1 MIKQTGNINYSKAKP
16 IRILLVGLVFVF
28 TSVLTLS
35 AQNPKISSLESR
47 LKTSKGTEKF
57 QILMKLSQEYEDT
70 ALELSLNYAEQA
82 VDLASG
88 LKDDALH
95 TDAIGRVGLAYM
107 SSGYYGKSL
116 EFLLQYLKK
125 VEKEGNKRK
134 LIFAFNNVGLIYKLW
149 GDYNQAIEYNLKAL
163 KSAEETNDTLG
174 KILAHNNIGMIYTEW
189 QKYDKAIENLN
200 NAYNLSL
207 KYGDKLEIIRTLI
220 NLGTF
225 HTRKKSISTAQA
237 KYFEAIRL
245 AEEIGKKHLISKC
258 YFELG
263 NIALNNPQKFA
274 PTNKEKYSKALDF
287 FKQALQ
293 QNVDVYNKLEIGKA
307 NIKIGQTYLKQEEYK
322 LALDNL
328 NEGIALIQG
337 QNYRNEM
344 KDAYQCLAEVYLQKK
359 DFKQAYEYLKKY
371 SDLRDSIF
379 SDDNGKKISEM
390 AARIETEK
398 KEKDIQI
405 EKKKQENATYIQ
417 FLLIAVIIIV
427 ILITIGIYYRF
438 VTTNKHNKDL
448 QSNNEKLENANKML
462 KENEEALMTLNANL
476 ATMNEKLIESEEVLL
491 TLNANLATMNEKLI
505 ESEDSLSKSNATKDK
520 FFSIIAHDLKN
531 PIQGILLSTELL
543 QQFERMRPEVVK
555 KQVSGVHETTKYLS
569 TLLNNLLNWARS
581 QSNKVEYTPMIN
593 NIYDIVEDNIM
604 LHLAAAE
611 KKSIYLHS
619 TLPKQATAY
628 CDFNTVNTVIRN
640 LISNAL
646 KFTPEN
652 GSISINCEY
661 KDDELVIII
670 EDTGVGIPEENLEK
684 LFKEDV
690 FLTTKGTA
698 KEAGTGLGLIL
709 CKEFISLNKGKIWVE
724 STVGVGTKFCFTLP
738 I

>member
-1 MIKQTGNINYSKAKP
+1 MNRKRNINKYVTAPLSKFLVY
-16 IRILLVGLVFVF
+16 LLAFAF
-28 TSVLTLS
+28 ISVLSLS

-47 LKTSKGTEKF
+47 LKTSKGIEKF

-82 VDLASG
+82 VDLASF

-116 EFLLQYLKK
+116 EYLLNYLNK
-125 VEKEGNKRK
+125 VEKEGDKRK
-134 LIFAFNNVGLIYKLW
+134 LIFAYNNVGLIYKLW
-149 GDYNQAIEYNLKAL
+149 GDYNSAIEYNLKAL
-163 KSAEETNDTLG
+163 KSADETNDTLG
-174 KILAHNNIGMIYTEW
+174 KVLAHNNIGMIYTEW
-189 QKYDKAIENLN
+189 RKYEKASENLN
-200 NAYNLSL
+200 DAYNLSIKL
-207 KYGDKLEIIRTLI
+207 GDKLEIIRTLI

-225 HTRKKSISTAQA
+225 YTRKKSVSTAQA

-245 AEEIGKKHLISKC
+245 SEELGKKHLISKC

-274 PTNKEKYSKALDF
+274 ATNKEKYSKALDF

-293 QNVDVYNKLEIGKA
+293 QNIDIYNKLEIGKA
-307 NIKIGQTYLKQEEYK
+307 NIKIGQTYLKQEEYQ

-328 NEGIALIQG
+328 NEGITLIQG

-344 KDAYQCLAEVYLQKK
+344 KDAYQCLAEIYLQKK
-359 DFKQAYEYLKKY
+359 DYKSSYEYLKKY
-371 SDLRDSIF
+371 SDLRDTIF
-379 SDDNGKKISEM
+379 SYDNGKKITEM
-390 AARIETEK
+390 EVRIETEK

-405 EKKKQENATYIQ
+405 EKKKQETVRLIQ
-417 FLLIAVIIIV
+417 FLLIAVILIV
-427 ILITIGIYYRF
+427 VLITIGIYYRF
-438 VTTNKHNKDL
+438 ITTNKHNKDL
-448 QSNNEKLENANKML
+448 QTNNEKLEDANRML

-476 ATMNEKLIESEEVLL
+476 ATMNEKLIESEE
-491 TLNANLATMNEKLI
+491 
-505 ESEDSLSKSNATKDK
+505 SLSKSNATKDK

-555 KQVSGVHETTKYLS
+555 KQVYGVHETTKYLS
-569 TLLNNLLNWARS
+569 SLLNNLLNWARS

-593 NIYDIVEDNIM
+593 NIFDIVEDNIM

-619 TLPKQATAY
+619 TLQKNTTAY

-646 KFTPEN
+646 KFTPDN
-652 GSISINCEY
+652 GSITIHCEN
-661 KDDELVIII
+661 KDDELVVII

-709 CKEFISLNKGKIWVE
+709 CKEFISLNKGRIWVE

>member
-1 MIKQTGNINYSKAKP
+1 MIKHTGNINYSNATP
-16 IRILLVGLVFVF
+16 MRILLVSLVFVF
-28 TSVLTLS
+28 ISVLTLT

-82 VDLASG
+82 VDLASS

-116 EFLLQYLKK
+116 EYLLNYLKK
-125 VEKEGNKRK
+125 VEKEGDNRK

-149 GDYNQAIEYNLKAL
+149 GDYNSAIEYNLKAL

-174 KILAHNNIGMIYTEW
+174 KILAHNNIGMIYSEW
-189 QKYDKAIENLN
+189 QKYEKAIENLN
-200 NAYNLSL
+200 NAYNLSI

-225 HTRKKSISTAQA
+225 YTKKKSISTAQA

-293 QNVDVYNKLEIGKA
+293 QNLDIYNKLEIGKA

-337 QNYRNEM
+337 QNYRNEL
-344 KDAYQCLAEVYLQKK
+344 KDAYQCLAEVYLQKQ

-390 AARIETEK
+390 EVRIEAAK
-398 KEKDIQI
+398 KEKDKQI
-405 EKKKQENATYIQ
+405 LKKEQESVRYIQ
-417 FLLIAVIIIV
+417 FLLVAVILIV
-427 ILITIGIYYRF
+427 VLITIGIYYRF

-448 QSNNEKLENANKML
+448 QSNNEKLEIANKML

-476 ATMNEKLIESEEVLL
+476 ATMNEKLIESEE
-491 TLNANLATMNEKLI
+491 
-505 ESEDSLSKSNATKDK
+505 SLSKSNATKDK

-619 TLPKQATAY
+619 TLPKQTTAY

-646 KFTPEN
+646 KFTPDN
-652 GSISINCEY
+652 GSISINCDN